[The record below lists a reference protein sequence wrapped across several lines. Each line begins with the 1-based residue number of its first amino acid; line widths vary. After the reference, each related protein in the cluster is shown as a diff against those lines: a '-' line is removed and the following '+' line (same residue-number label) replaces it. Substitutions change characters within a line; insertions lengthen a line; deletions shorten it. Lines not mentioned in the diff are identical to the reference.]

1 MRNLRTVT
9 MVLAALAV
17 PALLALGV
25 HLAAGS
31 SLTAPPAAVARVSTE
46 PLAQPSRPV
55 TSSTTTTTTT
65 STTEDI
71 SGPCDEAE
79 HRNDP
84 RCAPGATTTTTRDD
98 GGNSNRGHGSDNSG
112 SGSDNSGSG
121 SSGRGRGRGRS
132 GGDD

>member
-1 MRNLRTVT
+1 MRNLRTVL

-25 HLAAGS
+25 HLAAGG

-46 PLAQPSRPV
+46 PIAQPSVQP
-55 TSSTTTTTTT
+55 TTTETGG
-65 STTEDI
+65 DI

-84 RCAPGATTTTTRDD
+84 RCAPGAT
-98 GGNSNRGHGSDNSG
+98 DNSG
-112 SGSDNSGSG
+112 SGSSGSG

>member
-1 MRNLRTVT
+1 
-9 MVLAALAV
+9 MVAAALVV

-31 SLTAPPAAVARVSTE
+31 SLTAPPPLVARVSTT
-46 PLAQPSRPV
+46 PIAAPAPAQ
-55 TSSTTTTTTT
+55 TTT
-65 STTEDI
+65 DV

-84 RCAPGATTTTTRDD
+84 RCTGSTTPTRTTTLDD
-98 GGNSNRGHGSDNSG
+98 KSGGH
-112 SGSDNSGSG
+112 SGSDDSG
-121 SSGRGRGRGRS
+121 SSSGKGRGRS

>member
-1 MRNLRTVT
+1 

-31 SLTAPPAAVARVSTE
+31 SLTSPPQAVARVSTE
-46 PLAQPSRPV
+46 PLARPSRPLT
-55 TSSTTTTTTT
+55 TSTTT

-84 RCAPGATTTTTRDD
+84 RCAPGASTTTTTRDD
-98 GGNSNRGHGSDNSG
+98 DDGSNRGRGSDNSG
-112 SGSDNSGSG
+112 PGSD
-121 SSGRGRGRGRS
+121 SSGRGRGRS

>member
-1 MRNLRTVT
+1 MRRLSSVLLL
-9 MVLAALAV
+9 LAALAV

-31 SLTAPPAAVARVSTE
+31 SLTAPPPLVARVSTD
-46 PLAQPSRPV
+46 PIAAPSVPP
-55 TSSTTTTTTT
+55 SG
-65 STTEDI
+65 TET

-84 RCAPGATTTTTRDD
+84 RCRTTTIPGTTTTTDD
-98 GGNSNRGHGSDNSG
+98 RSGSNSG
-112 SGSDNSGSG
+112 SE
-121 SSGRGRGRGRS
+121 SSGKGRGRGRS

>member
-1 MRNLRTVT
+1 MRALRITLIVT
-9 MVLAALAV
+9 AALVV

-31 SLTAPPAAVARVSTE
+31 SLTGPPPLVARVSTTPIATPAPARE
-46 PLAQPSRPV
+46 V
-55 TSSTTTTTTT
+55 DT
-65 STTEDI
+65 

-84 RCAPGATTTTTRDD
+84 RCAGSGTTTTTRTTTVD
-98 GGNSNRGHGSDNSG
+98 DNSG
-112 SGSDNSGSG
+112 RHSGSDDSG
-121 SSGRGRGRGRS
+121 SSSGKGRGRGRS

>member
-1 MRNLRTVT
+1 MRALRITLIVA
-9 MVLAALAV
+9 VALAV

-31 SLTAPPAAVARVSTE
+31 SLTAPPPLVARVSTT
-46 PLAQPSRPV
+46 PIAAPAPAQRTDV
-55 TSSTTTTTTT
+55 
-65 STTEDI
+65 

-84 RCAPGATTTTTRDD
+84 RCAGSKAPTRTTTVDDKSGRNSGRDD
-98 GGNSNRGHGSDNSG
+98 
-112 SGSDNSGSG
+112 SG
-121 SSGRGRGRGRS
+121 SSSGKGGGRGRS